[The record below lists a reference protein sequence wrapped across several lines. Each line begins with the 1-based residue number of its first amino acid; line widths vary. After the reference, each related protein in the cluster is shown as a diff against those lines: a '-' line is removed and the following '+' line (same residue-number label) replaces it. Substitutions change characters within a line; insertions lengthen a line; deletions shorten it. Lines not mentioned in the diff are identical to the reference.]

1 MRFGDYTKNIDDP
14 LILKR
19 LNSYQFQ
26 ISNQILGK
34 RISLNLTQKQTA
46 KRLHLTVKQYKE
58 YEDGINM
65 SASKSE
71 YLHVLYQLSQIQ
83 TKSSKRKRI
92 SDN

>member
-1 MRFGDYTKNIDDP
+1 MRFTDYIKNVDDP
-14 LILKR
+14 LLHKR

-34 RISLNLTQKQTA
+34 RISLNLTQKETA

-71 YLHVLYQLSQIQ
+71 YMDILCQLSQIQ
-83 TKSSKRKRI
+83 
-92 SDN
+92 

>member
-1 MRFGDYTKNIDDP
+1 MRFSDYIKNIDDP
-14 LILKR
+14 LLRKR

-26 ISNQILGK
+26 ISNQIFSK
-34 RISLNLTQKQTA
+34 RISLNLTQKETA

-71 YLHVLYQLSQIQ
+71 YMDVLNQLNQIQ
-83 TKSSKRKRI
+83 TNPSNQNKH
-92 SDN
+92 

>member
-1 MRFGDYTKNIDDP
+1 MRFTDYIKNVDDP
-14 LILKR
+14 LLHKR

-46 KRLHLTVKQYKE
+46 KRLHLTVKQYKA

-71 YLHVLYQLSQIQ
+71 YMDVLNQLNQIQ
-83 TKSSKRKRI
+83 TKSSK
-92 SDN
+92 

>member
-1 MRFGDYTKNIDDP
+1 MRFSDYIKNVDDP
-14 LILKR
+14 LLRKR

-26 ISNQILGK
+26 ISNQIFSK

-71 YLHVLYQLSQIQ
+71 YLHVLHQL
-83 TKSSKRKRI
+83 
-92 SDN
+92 N

>member
-1 MRFGDYTKNIDDP
+1 MRFSDYIKNVDDP
-14 LILKR
+14 LLRKR

-34 RISLNLTQKQTA
+34 RISLNLTQKETA
-46 KRLHLTVKQYKE
+46 KRLHLTLNQYKA

-71 YLHVLYQLSQIQ
+71 YLHILHQLNQIQ
-83 TKSSKRKRI
+83 AKSSKRKGI

>member
-1 MRFGDYTKNIDDP
+1 MRFTDYIKNVDDP
-14 LILKR
+14 LLSKR

-34 RISLNLTQKQTA
+34 RISLNLTQKEVA

-71 YLHVLYQLSQIQ
+71 YMDLLNQLNSIQ
-83 TKSSKRKRI
+83 TKSSKQKK
-92 SDN
+92 NYQ